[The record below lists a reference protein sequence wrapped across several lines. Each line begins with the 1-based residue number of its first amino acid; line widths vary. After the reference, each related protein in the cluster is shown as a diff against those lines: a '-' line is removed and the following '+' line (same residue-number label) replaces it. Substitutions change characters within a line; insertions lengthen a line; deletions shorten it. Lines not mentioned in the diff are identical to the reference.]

1 MRHSVIDSAGLQPA
15 LWTTE
20 KNAVFLTTLINY
32 KTMTF
37 EKEDIYKQD
46 LQQFL
51 NELKLNKHWLYALM
65 HNAPKSAIGILWEN
79 CEENSFE
86 KITVAEFESRYD
98 EFHPQY
104 DTFCVVFGKYDFE
117 EEQFAPG
124 FYDIRDEEDDNIV
137 ELLFKEDLAYSK
149 ISDDIDNIL
158 ARYCRQAMFNGQPF
172 VIDGATV
179 ERYGF
184 TDTDAA
190 YLKGRIA
197 DINSRLMAEFGA
209 EYEKLK
215 RIVEKG
221 M

>member
-1 MRHSVIDSAGLQPA
+1 
-15 LWTTE
+15 
-20 KNAVFLTTLINY
+20 
-32 KTMTF
+32 MTF
-37 EKEDIYKQD
+37 EKKDIYKQN

-51 NELKLNKHWLYALM
+51 DELKHDKHWLYALM
-65 HNAPKSAIGILWEN
+65 HNAPKSTIGVLWEN
-79 CEENSFE
+79 SEKDSFD
-86 KITVAEFESRYD
+86 KISVAEFESQYD
-98 EFHPQY
+98 KFHSQY

-124 FYDIRDEEDDNIV
+124 FYDIRDEEDDAVV
-137 ELLFKEDLAYSK
+137 EMLFEEDLTYSK
-149 ISDDIDNIL
+149 ISEDIDNIL

-172 VIDGATV
+172 VIDDTTV

-190 YLKGRIA
+190 YLKERIA
-197 DINSRLMAEFGA
+197 NINVRLMAEFGA

>member
-1 MRHSVIDSAGLQPA
+1 
-15 LWTTE
+15 
-20 KNAVFLTTLINY
+20 
-32 KTMTF
+32 MTF
-37 EKEDIYKQD
+37 EKEDIYKHD

-51 NELKLNKHWLYALM
+51 DELKLGTHWLYALM
-65 HNAPKSAIGILWEN
+65 RNAPKSTIGILWEN
-79 CEENSFE
+79 CEEDSFE
-86 KITVAEFESRYD
+86 KISVTEFESRYD

-104 DTFCVVFGKYDFE
+104 DTFCVIFGKYDFE
-117 EEQFAPG
+117 EEQFSPG

-158 ARYCRQAMFNGQPF
+158 ARYCRQAMFDGQPF
-172 VIDGATV
+172 VIDDATV

-190 YLKGRIA
+190 YLKDRIA

>member
-1 MRHSVIDSAGLQPA
+1 
-15 LWTTE
+15 
-20 KNAVFLTTLINY
+20 
-32 KTMTF
+32 MTF
-37 EKEDIYKQD
+37 AKEDIYKQD

-51 NELKLNKHWLYALM
+51 DELKLNKHWLYALM
-65 HNAPKSAIGILWEN
+65 RNAPKSAIGILWEN
-79 CEENSFE
+79 CEEDSFE

-98 EFHPQY
+98 GFHPRY
-104 DTFCVVFGKYDFE
+104 DTFCVVFGRYDFE

-137 ELLFKEDLAYSK
+137 ELLFKEDLTYSK

-197 DINSRLMAEFGA
+197 NINSRLMAEFGA